1 MNLDIV
7 SSEISKI
14 VLKSIIEKKKN
25 KLYKT
30 QNFKI
35 QKKN

>member
-14 VLKSIIEKKKN
+14 VLKSIIEKN